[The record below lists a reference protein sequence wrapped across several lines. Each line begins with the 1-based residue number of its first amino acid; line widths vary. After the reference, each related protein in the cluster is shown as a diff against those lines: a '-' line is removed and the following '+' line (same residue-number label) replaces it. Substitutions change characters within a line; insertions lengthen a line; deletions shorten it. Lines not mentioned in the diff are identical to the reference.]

1 MSLKNH
7 WYIAATEAAVR
18 KKPQAVQIF
27 GQHYVVFH
35 TQNNQYAALLPAPQR
50 SAIGRQSHQRQHRM
64 PLPRLAI

>member
-35 TQNNQYAALLPAPQR
+35 TQNNQYAARTATFRYRAAKP
-50 SAIGRQSHQRQHRM
+50 SA
-64 PLPRLAI
+64 AT